1 MRSKW
6 NRRPITALVGA
17 TALLLSGLAANTT
30 IALTATPAAA
40 ASAPT
45 SATDETKVP
54 HYFGPSP
61 NWANSPLTMATA
73 DVKIAGAG
81 KGATAIAQ
89 VDPST
94 GGITKI
100 DVTSPGHDYAADTTV
115 TVEGAAGTPATASAT
130 VTTTGGVVAATVDNG
145 GSGYAKFKVDVTGGG
160 GTGAS
165 MTPSGGVDAVKLAD
179 GGSGYTMP
187 TVSFDLPDDPNGT
200 IATGHVEPADLTA
213 DGVVTQGHDR
223 PPGLR
228 LRDAAGRSHLQRHA
242 VRPDLRQHAGPG
254 QHHPAAH
261 RPHGRPTPA
270 PATPRRRSLTS
281 PTRLGPAPVRRSPS
295 RPTWARSRA
304 SPSTRRATAT

>member
-1 MRSKW
+1 MRSKR

-30 IALTATPAAA
+30 MALTAPPAAA

-130 VTTTGGVVAATVDNG
+130 ITTTGGVVAATVDNG

-165 MTPSGGVDAVKLAD
+165 LTPSGGVDAVKLAD

-187 TVSFDLPDDPNGT
+187 TVSFDLPDDPDGT
-200 IATGHVEPADLTA
+200 IATGHVEPADLSRRRR
-213 DGVVTQGHDR
+213 DLEGH
-223 PPGLR
+223 
-228 LRDAAGRSHLQRHA
+228 
-242 VRPDLRQHAGPG
+242 
-254 QHHPAAH
+254 H
-261 RPHGRPTPA
+261 RPRRAPATRPRRPSTSTTARRTTRSPATRRPRPAPPCSSSASRSPTPA
-270 PATPRRRSLTS
+270 PATPRPRSWTS

-295 RPTWARSRA
+295 PPTWARSRA
-304 SPSTRRATAT
+304 SRSTRRATAT